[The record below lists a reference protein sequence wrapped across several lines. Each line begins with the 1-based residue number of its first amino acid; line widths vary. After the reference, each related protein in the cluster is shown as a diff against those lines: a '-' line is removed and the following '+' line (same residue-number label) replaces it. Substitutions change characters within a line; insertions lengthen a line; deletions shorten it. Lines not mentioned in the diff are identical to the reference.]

1 MPKDIVEAYALAV
14 KAREGC
20 TRKAFEDVINFC
32 ENDLKCSSDDSRKR
46 NTVLLWSY
54 DKLAQSFMRSA
65 DYGAAYDLWCK
76 ALPLTSSSKVKLTL
90 GLNMLEAADKTN
102 INMQEKA
109 TKIVETALILQKIY
123 AADNDSINSLKMQEL
138 ADKASQLLPSSK
150 LKN

>member
-32 ENDLKCSSDDSRKR
+32 ENDLKCSSDDSHRR

-65 DYGAAYDLWCK
+65 DYAAAYDLWRK
-76 ALPLTSSSKVKLTL
+76 ALSLASSSKIKLKL
-90 GLNMLEAADKTN
+90 GLNMLEAADKISAN
-102 INMQEKA
+102 IQEKA

-123 AADNDSINSLKMQEL
+123 QDDNDSVNSRKMQEL
-138 ADKASQLLPSSK
+138 TDKASKLLLHSK